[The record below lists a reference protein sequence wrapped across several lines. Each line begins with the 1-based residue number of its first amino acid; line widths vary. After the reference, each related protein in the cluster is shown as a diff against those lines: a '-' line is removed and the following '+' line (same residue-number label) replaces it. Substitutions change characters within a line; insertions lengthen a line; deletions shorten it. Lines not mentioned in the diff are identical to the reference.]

1 MNEGFL
7 SDLKFLHLAFSFFR
21 SSSYERRSLDLMS
34 LKRRI
39 KQHMLTMRGW
49 AKHPVSTRKE
59 LMFLIETFVME
70 LLNLTKD
77 LVLRLR

>member
-39 KQHMLTMRGW
+39 KQHMLTMRG
-49 AKHPVSTRKE
+49 KHM
-59 LMFLIETFVME
+59 L
-70 LLNLTKD
+70 
-77 LVLRLR
+77 